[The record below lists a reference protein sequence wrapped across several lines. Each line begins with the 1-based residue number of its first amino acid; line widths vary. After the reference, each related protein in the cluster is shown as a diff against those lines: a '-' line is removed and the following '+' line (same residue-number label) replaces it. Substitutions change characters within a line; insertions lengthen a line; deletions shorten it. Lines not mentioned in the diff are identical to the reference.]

1 MLYDE
6 RTRAR
11 ALRSFFGV
19 PKASAAGCGTCEIVV
34 VATLRAGTMGH
45 PSGNC
50 LLFNCLAGN
59 LTYDRNKLEGGKL
72 HVTYFLLAVGE
83 NCVGIEADALHLTKK
98 TCHFAVRDARNLP
111 GKIGFLNAALILVT
125 FFVAVFRFRAAV
137 QADSKITARFMSR

>member
-19 PKASAAGCGTCEIVV
+19 PTASAAGCGTCEIVV

-98 TCHFAVRDARNLP
+98 TCHFAVPTR
-111 GKIGFLNAALILVT
+111 GVWTI
-125 FFVAVFRFRAAV
+125 
-137 QADSKITARFMSR
+137 

>member
-19 PKASAAGCGTCEIVV
+19 PTASAAGCGTCEIVV

-59 LTYDRNKLEGGKL
+59 LTYDRNKLEGATL

-98 TCHFAVRDARNLP
+98 HV
-111 GKIGFLNAALILVT
+111 ILRSRREE
-125 FFVAVFRFRAAV
+125 FGRF
-137 QADSKITARFMSR
+137 SSIF